1 MYNILTNN
9 FKGYISEPFLK
20 FFNNDKSILSIFKN
34 YEAFPFL
41 LGAVSWLVMTLL
53 HHWHLVEILGPVYWW
68 GSAVFSTL
76 IILLTGIPM
85 YKDFSKDILVL
96 GFSMSIAFLGFCI
109 NMLSFPLMG
118 AVIFSWGFFNLF
130 RTMFGH
136 MDEKIK
142 DFKLTLVKTFGVQCL
157 FFTFIS
163 MFQITTLVVPLW
175 GLVSCGYLYFDKP
188 EDTTEGHAGMVA
200 TSFVSAYFAWLLS
213 TTLAIFPA
221 LSISYG
227 IHIFYHDAVLTITAI
242 GFGLFLKKNAQKGA
256 SPLFPA
262 LLVRGIESSVNQKDL
277 KLGDIVSLNEKIG
290 FLPGLKFKI
299 IEVGEEA
306 QVINKNNE
314 EGPVDLKKGDFIGYT
329 GMDDNNKCQGHGL
342 HRGTAKARVVNLP
355 DEYYRTS
362 HDPAQSILAYFVPG
376 VILLSLMA
384 FSFWNYLGEHSQAM
398 SVLINTLILACP
410 CIFTSPLIMLEQ
422 KAINNFNGKHIKL
435 MNLDSVSSVKADFVV
450 LDRSHTLV
458 KGCEKGDQAWQ
469 MTGPAK
475 DSLKQLLSTSKSNSN
490 FLVLSGHDDPEAT
503 RQMKKDLEA
512 AFGENSTVTSRIW
525 MDKRFNYE
533 ENTDSAKNKAMVI
546 NYLKKNK
553 PCFNCDTAFNNF
565 KKEALSHNKSKSWFK
580 LALFWIKNPL
590 SLFKHILSWIKNPLS
605 WFYKP
610 EATVWFGGDGV
621 NDIQALK
628 KADLG
633 IHVGNNNSVLALS
646 GASISVDQFSDLNT
660 KNLEAYL
667 KVVKTYHRYAKG
679 FKVIALAFN
688 VIALSLSIGGWYA
701 LFGVNMP
708 CGLGCVVMEFSSF
721 ILAMIA
727 KDYAFNEIEIMNVED
742 KNISSS
748 DIFTRLLPAGVLSMF
763 QKAYKRIFE
772 DDNDNHQ
779 GNNSCCGH
787 SHH

>member
-53 HHWHLVEILGPVYWW
+53 HHWHLVEVLGPVYWW

-136 MDEKIK
+136 MDEKRK
-142 DFKLTLVKTFGVQCL
+142 DFKFTLVKTFGVQCL

-175 GLVSCGYLYFDKP
+175 GLVSCSYLYFDKP
-188 EDTTEGHAGMVA
+188 EDTTEGYAGMVA

-262 LLVRGIESSVNQKDL
+262 LRVRGIEQEDSSWVNQKDL
-277 KLGDIVSLNEKIG
+277 KLGDIVSLNKNIA

-314 EGPVDLKKGDFIGYT
+314 EGPADLKKGNFIGYT
-329 GMDDNNKCQGHGL
+329 GMDDNDKCQGHGL
-342 HRGTAKARVVNLP
+342 HRGTAKAKVVNLP

-422 KAINNFNGKHIKL
+422 KAINNFKGKYIKL

-458 KGCEKGDQAWQ
+458 DGCKQGDKAWRMTDQA
-469 MTGPAK
+469 K
-475 DSLKQLLSTSKSNSN
+475 ESLRNLLVASNSN
-490 FLVLSGHDDPEAT
+490 SKHLYFLGLSGHYN
-503 RQMKKDLEA
+503 LEA
-512 AFGENSTVTSRIW
+512 AEQMEKDLNDTFGKNSNVTYRIW
-525 MDKRFNYE
+525 MDDRFNYE
-533 ENTDSAKNKAMVI
+533 KNSNAAAKNKAMVI

-553 PCFNCDTAFNNF
+553 PYFKCDNNFNNF

-590 SLFKHILSWIKNPLS
+590 SIFKHILSW
-605 WFYKP
+605 FYKP
-610 EATVWFGGDGV
+610 KATVWFGGDGV

-633 IHVGNNNSVLALS
+633 IHVGNDNSVLAQS
-646 GASISVDQFSDLNT
+646 GASISVDQFSNLKTKDL
-660 KNLEAYL
+660 KAYL

-688 VIALSLSIGGWYA
+688 VIALCLSIGGWYA

-721 ILAMIA
+721 ILTMIA
-727 KDYAFNEIEIMNVED
+727 KDYAFNKIEINY
-742 KNISSS
+742 
-748 DIFTRLLPAGVLSMF
+748 L
-763 QKAYKRIFE
+763 
-772 DDNDNHQ
+772 
-779 GNNSCCGH
+779 
-787 SHH
+787 